1 MNSER
6 EGLSRAMLQYLAGG
20 RPVIC
25 SNIYGVKEVMKDEIN
40 SCLYDPKDPNGL
52 YNKLS
57 LLLSDEKLLNKLT
70 IGAKK
75 TDISKWSLEF
85 MGKKID
91 ELYNSKLTIK

>member
-1 MNSER
+1 
-6 EGLSRAMLQYLAGG
+6 
-20 RPVIC
+20 
-25 SNIYGVKEVMKDEIN
+25 MKDEIN
-40 SCLYDPKDPNGL
+40 GCLYESKDPNGL

-57 LLLSDEKLLNKLT
+57 LLLSNEEYLNKLT

-91 ELYNSKLTIK
+91 DLYNSRQIIK